1 MTCDTNEIDFDDLL
15 SNVTISAIGNIFT
28 VTAVTELLR
37 VHVPDLPCPVY
48 VGGQAVFQNATA
60 GNSNLD
66 AYLVIGPAGP
76 TNVLAAAGAVDSHGQ
91 INIGGTTTEPPGR
104 KFRAERRLAPHS
116 PGDYILGA
124 WRETGS
130 DTGTAI
136 GNTVT
141 PMQVWARR
149 A

>member
-1 MTCDTNEIDFDDLL
+1 MTCDTNEIDFDELL
-15 SNVTISAIGNIFT
+15 SNVTISAIGNILT

-37 VHVPDLPCPVY
+37 VSVPDLPAPVY
-48 VGGQAVFQNATA
+48 VGGQAAVQNATA

-66 AYLVIGPAGP
+66 VYLVIGPAS
-76 TNVLAAAGAVDSHGQ
+76 AAGTLSAASAIDAHGV
-91 INIGGTTTEPPGR
+91 INVGGSTTEPPGR
-104 KFRAERRLAPHS
+104 KLRVERRIPAHS

-130 DTGTAI
+130 DTGAAV
-136 GNTVT
+136 GNAVT
-141 PMQVWARR
+141 PIQAWARR

>member
-1 MTCDTNEIDFDDLL
+1 MSCDTNEIDFDELF
-15 SNVTISAIGNIFT
+15 SNITVAAIGNILT

-48 VGGQAVFQNATA
+48 IGGQVVFQNATA

-66 AYLVIGPAGP
+66 VNLVIGPASA
-76 TNVLAAAGAVDSHGQ
+76 TNVLAAASALDSHGGL
-91 INIGGTTTEPPGR
+91 NVGGTTTESVGR
-104 KFRAERRLAPHS
+104 KLFVARRLPPSS

-124 WRETGS
+124 WRDTGS
-130 DTGTAI
+130 DTGAAL
-136 GNTVT
+136 GNAVI
-141 PMQVWARR
+141 PMQAWARR